1 MSRYFFQNDR
11 ILSIRK
17 MTGVPR
23 SIALP
28 FKDKEIRQNKKH
40 YETPYF
46 LLNFIS
52 TKIYNGGANHLK
64 LNTRC

>member
-1 MSRYFFQNDR
+1 
-11 ILSIRK
+11 